1 MKCSQAEWGKGS
13 PGSVSSVRRGLA
25 AGNRHSKEIA
35 KHRLGLGFKG
45 LVMDIKPK
53 LGAGRGLSRPT
64 RNPEDGRHGTLC
76 CLSRRAGR
84 ALPRVGRNS
93 GLGARSRTGIFGS
106 QAGRVLALLAHPA
119 EQSPEKNPSQETWG
133 LQRPQRTSRVR
144 LPSCNPFSSPLP
156 STLQGA
162 AGEAKLARLD
172 RLPGWGDV
180 CGGPTKGVHGQSQ
193 APAAQEGKQQE
204 AEGS

>member
-13 PGSVSSVRRGLA
+13 PGSVSSARRGLA

-64 RNPEDGRHGTLC
+64 RNPEDGRRGTLC

-106 QAGRVLALLAHPA
+106 QAGRVLALLAHPCRAVSREKSQPGNLGFA
-119 EQSPEKNPSQETWG
+119 EASAYVK
-133 LQRPQRTSRVR
+133 
-144 LPSCNPFSSPLP
+144 
-156 STLQGA
+156 GA
-162 AGEAKLARLD
+162 APFLQPLFFPASQHPAR
-172 RLPGWGDV
+172 
-180 CGGPTKGVHGQSQ
+180 
-193 APAAQEGKQQE
+193 
-204 AEGS
+204 GSW